1 EPALTDLPPVA
12 EVTDVTTPSAASETG
27 TATTTPDVTEAA
39 VEAPRLMIETP
50 ELVGSLS
57 LQGARIDDLS
67 LTQYRETLEEG
78 SPIVRLLKPVGEAEA
93 YFATFGWAAAEGL
106 SVDQVPGPDTI
117 WDVESGEIL

>member
-1 EPALTDLPPVA
+1 M
-12 EVTDVTTPSAASETG
+12 TDVTTPSAASETG